1 MDNMIHTPDAVT
13 LRFFGFGPP
22 SPLLSP
28 LRSALPSPLSAPA
41 AAVRAAA
48 SAAAFSAAFSAADA
62 FSASR
67 KLHHWH
73 DVERNG
79 V

>member
-13 LRFFGFGPP
+13 FTPWSLRFFGFGPP

-48 SAAAFSAAFSAADA
+48 SAAAFSAAFSAAA
-62 FSASR
+62 FRFASACAAA
-67 KLHHWH
+67 
-73 DVERNG
+73 
-79 V
+79 